1 LRQKIPGY
9 GTPSKFAPTAEKFD
23 LSLPCQVAQHTNGW
37 ESLLG
42 LCPCE
47 KPDFLAARS
56 GKENARSRQWE
67 AWLRR
72 QVAVPTS
79 SVNVPSTL
87 FLVLPL
93 SVYIS
98 HPRAQNLA
106 LLSHSFHAP
115 ISHKLPQPSP
125 PPPSRVI
132 HPTAD
137 GSKHEGEYK
146 DGKPV
151 GWGVFTWLNGQRYEG
166 EWLDGKPHG
175 RGIFTWRD
183 GKRYEG
189 TTVDGMQVGKGI
201 FHWPS

>member
-1 LRQKIPGY
+1 MSQTAQRLR
-9 GTPSKFAPTAEKFD
+9 AWA
-23 LSLPCQVAQHTNGW
+23 LRAQ
-37 ESLLG
+37 
-42 LCPCE
+42 
-47 KPDFLAARS
+47 KPDLLAARS
-56 GKENARSRQWE
+56 GRENARSRQWE

-79 SVNVPSTL
+79 LVNFPSTF

-93 SVYIS
+93 SV
-98 HPRAQNLA
+98 
-106 LLSHSFHAP
+106 P
-115 ISHKLPQPSP
+115 ISPTSTNSCSPLSPSSSP
-125 PPPSRVI
+125 PLAPPTSRI
-132 HPTAD
+132 IYQTAD

-151 GWGVFTWLNGQRYEG
+151 GWGIFTWLNGQRYEG

-175 RGIFTWRD
+175 KGIFTWRD

-201 FHWPS
+201 FNWPS